1 MTNTHQ
7 YTAERHT
14 YGWLLKGGNHPN
26 GIPMRGIP
34 MQCMKE
40 ALELPGMNKNSV
52 MHPGIAHALRAVVA
66 MGSKEDMAKWADEI
80 DADAV
85 RHSPDAG
92 TAWLRG
98 TKTGQSSLSIF
109 YAIEPHMVHRHA
121 HYFSPDNWN
130 PGPPCNVPHDASD
143 FERCLHLVCL
153 MNWRERL
160 PEVAATYPQWAKL
173 VEHWDEL
180 AAMSAPMN
188 WKQLTKRIQELTQ

>member
-14 YGWLLKGGNHPN
+14 YGWLLKGGTDHR

-34 MQCMKE
+34 LQLMTE
-40 ALELPGMNKNSV
+40 VIGLPGLNENSV

-80 DADAV
+80 DADLFEQYN
-85 RHSPDAG
+85 PDVG

-98 TKTGQSSLSIF
+98 TKTGNSSLTIF
-109 YAIEPHMVHRHA
+109 YAIDPKLAWESSE
-121 HYFSPDNWN
+121 YFSYSHHH
-130 PGPPCNVPHDASD
+130 GPPCNVPHDAAD
-143 FERCLHLVCL
+143 FERCLHLVNI
-153 MNWRERL
+153 MNWRDRL
-160 PEVAATYPQWAKL
+160 PAVSAKYPQWAKL

-188 WKQLTKRIQELTQ
+188 WNQLTKRIKELTQ